1 MRSHP
6 VRHASL
12 AAVAL
17 LAVTAPAQ
25 AAVTRTQISAP
36 AGNPA
41 VVVTSASTPANVIV
55 TGTSNGGSASLDLRC
70 DASRVTLVHSG
81 IVPRS
86 SGSFSYRLSAREL
99 STIVGRTCVLRALPH
114 ASVPRDRAAFS
125 GPVMAVSELSL
136 RAIPAGG
143 SAGPLA
149 DFSYVAAQTEGRATY
164 NGMGACALRN
174 DSVFASNLFASP
186 TLTSCAARLG
196 ADVGA
201 RSSLFVDGAS
211 TFFPQNV
218 WSYAPKGIAPIT
230 YALSVDPA
238 TGAPTVRDIETPL
251 RCTPVPTAFPP
262 NASTCSVFE
271 SAPIKVDRTWVQ
283 GSNGRVSTVTDTYTS
298 TDGKA
303 HHIDV
308 VYQNGF
314 NGTPPAFAFPVARR
328 HLAGA
333 RHRLHRAE
341 GPEGPGDLAG
351 AAHLAQADN
360 DPNAPAGSLT
370 FKNIPDRLYLLNT
383 THAGAAV
390 RPRHPGER
398 VRAPQLQLLALDLPG
413 PGGPVRRRRRGGAD
427 AAAVRRPAH
436 PRHDARRRPG
446 HAARSPLRGRQGGA
460 RDLEDHAQ
468 REGQVAAAEGRQR
481 APLEGQ
487 GVARREPRP
496 VEVGLA
502 P

>member
-41 VVVTSASTPANVIV
+41 IVVTSAATPANVVV

-70 DASRVTLVHSG
+70 DASRSTLVHSG
-81 IVPRS
+81 IVPHS

-99 STIVGRTCVLRALPH
+99 SIIVGHTCVLRALPH
-114 ASVPRDRAAFS
+114 ASVPRNRSPFA

-136 RAIPAGG
+136 RSIPAGG

-149 DFSYVAAQTEGRATY
+149 DFTYTATQLEGRAVY
-164 NGMGACALRN
+164 GGVGACSLRN
-174 DSVFASNLFASP
+174 DSVFASNLFESP

-196 ADVGA
+196 PDVGA

-218 WSYAPKGIAPIT
+218 YSYAPKGIAPIT

-238 TGAPTVRDIETPL
+238 TGAPTLRDIETPL

-262 NASTCSVFE
+262 NSSTCSVFE
-271 SAPIKVDRTWVQ
+271 SSPVKVDRTWVQ
-283 GSNGRVSTVTDTYTS
+283 AANGRTSTVTDTYTS

-308 VYQNGF
+308 VYQNGY
-314 NGTPPAFAFPVARR
+314 NGTPPAFAFPWTGGTWQVLGTGFTVPKAPKVPATVFVRR
-328 HLAGA
+328 S
-333 RHRLHRAE
+333 
-341 GPEGPGDLAG
+341 
-351 AAHLAQADN
+351 LAQADN

-370 FKNIPDRLYLLNT
+370 FKNNPDRLYLLNT
-383 THAGAAV
+383 STLG
-390 RPRHPGER
+390 
-398 VRAPQLQLLALDLPG
+398 LQY
-413 PGGPVRRRRRGGAD
+413 
-427 AAAVRRPAH
+427 
-436 PRHDARRRPG
+436 
-446 HAARSPLRGRQGGA
+446 A
-460 RDLEDHAQ
+460 RDIPASGSVRLSFVYSRSTSQAQ
-468 REGQVAAAEGRQR
+468 VAQFAAAAEAALTPPPCVVPRTLGMTLDAARDTLHAAHCVVGKVGHETSKTTPSGKVKSQL
-481 APLEGQ
+481 PKTGSVLPSNGKVSLVVSLGQ
-487 GVARREPRP
+487 SK
-496 VEVGLA
+496 
-502 P
+502 